1 MNADQ
6 GQPVQAVILAG
17 GSGSRL
23 WPLSRQQLPKQ
34 FLSLDGEASLLDAT
48 VQRLHPLIAADD
60 VWVVTGQALAS
71 GEAFDSLQGYR
82 QVLEPVGRNTAPAI
96 AIAAALLQDKLQA
109 DPVMVVLPADH
120 IIKNE
125 QEFQRRL
132 RIAIDAAAS
141 AGDLVTFGIT
151 PTRPDTGFGYIEAEG
166 QDGDVLKVRRFTEKP
181 DAATAEAFLADGHY
195 YWNSG
200 MFVWKASS
208 ILEQIERHLP
218 EVAAVLYE
226 MRDAWRQGTPW
237 QQVVSR
243 EFARMPDISVDYGV
257 LERSDKVS
265 LVPCD
270 IGWSDVGSWDAV
282 HEIADKDAGGNAVS
296 GNVLAIDCRD
306 SLLRSQHRLIA
317 AIGLQDVIAVE
328 TPDALLLV
336 RRGDSQRV
344 REVVDTLKLRGGT
357 EHIEHLTVKRP
368 WGCYT
373 VLEDRASGY
382 KLKRIEVKPGHSL
395 SLQSHQHRSEHWVV
409 VSGTATVTRD
419 GETYTVAKNESTYI
433 PIGMKHQLE
442 NKGKVPLHI
451 VEVQVGEYLGEDDI
465 ERFDDRYGRDE
476 G

>member
-1 MNADQ
+1 MSGNRKH
-6 GQPVQAVILAG
+6 PVQAVILAG

-48 VQRLHPLIAADD
+48 VRRLHPLIGAGD

-82 QVLEPVGRNTAPAI
+82 RVLEPVGRNTAPAI
-96 AIAAALLQDKLQA
+96 AIAAALLQDELQA

-120 IIKNE
+120 IIKHE

-132 RIAIDAAAS
+132 QTAIAAAA
-141 AGDLVTFGIT
+141 AGNLVTFGIT

-166 QDGDVLKVRRFTEKP
+166 GGQDVLKVRRFTEKP
-181 DAATAEAFLADGHY
+181 DVASAEAFVASGRY

-200 MFVWKASS
+200 MFVWKASA
-208 ILEQIERHLP
+208 ILGELEKHLP
-218 EVAAVLYE
+218 EVAAVLGE
-226 MRDAWRQGTPW
+226 MREAWRQGTPW
-237 QQVVSR
+237 QQVISR
-243 EFARMPDISVDYGV
+243 EFARMPDISIDYGV
-257 LERSDKVS
+257 LERSDRVS

-317 AIGLQDVIAVE
+317 AIGLTDVVAVE
-328 TPDALLLV
+328 TADAILLV
-336 RRGDSQRV
+336 RRGESQRV
-344 REVVDTLKLRGGT
+344 REIVDALKLRGGT

-368 WGCYT
+368 WGSYT

-433 PIGMKHQLE
+433 PIGMRHRLE

-465 ERFDDRYGRDE
+465 ERFDDRYGRND